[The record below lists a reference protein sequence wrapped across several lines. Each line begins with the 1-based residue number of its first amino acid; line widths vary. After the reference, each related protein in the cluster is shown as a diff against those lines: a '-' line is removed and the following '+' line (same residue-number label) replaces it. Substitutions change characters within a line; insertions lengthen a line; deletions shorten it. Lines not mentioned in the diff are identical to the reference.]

1 MKIGNFTGAIL
12 LQQQSFQIAIAAY
25 YVFIDTVMVFQYYYY
40 GFRPEGFNRLT
51 PMIKKSESEIEEDNT
66 QPPSLYS
73 YGTDQVC
80 ITSSGAFRVISI

>member
-1 MKIGNFTGAIL
+1 MKTGNFTGAIL

-40 GFRPEGFNRLT
+40 GFGSGGLNRLT

-66 QPPSLYS
+66 QPPCLYN

-80 ITSSGAFRVISI
+80 ITSSGAFRVISV